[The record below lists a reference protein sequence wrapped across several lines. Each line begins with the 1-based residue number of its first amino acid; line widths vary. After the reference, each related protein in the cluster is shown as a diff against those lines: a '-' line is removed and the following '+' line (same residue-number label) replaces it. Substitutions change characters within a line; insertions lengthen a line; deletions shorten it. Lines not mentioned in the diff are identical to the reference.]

1 MFRLVQGVVFRISFY
16 CVLGNVPG
24 HDVDGGVEGLS
35 LVVEEVQ
42 DDGVQKYSHLASLS
56 SSSLSSS

>member
-1 MFRLVQGVVFRISFY
+1 MFRLVQGVRLLVCY

-42 DDGVQKYSHLASLS
+42 DDGVEQYSHLASSS
-56 SSSLSSS
+56 SSSLS